1 MVQYYEY
8 FLRRYDMAD
17 NYITRKMDKG
27 TINISEDVITSLVKS
42 ALLET
47 EGVADL
53 ANASGAE
60 IAELTGYKTNVR
72 GVKIRYQEERLI
84 VDAVITVSY
93 GNNIIDVARKAQEA
107 VLTAVQSSTGFDAA
121 EVNVH
126 VTGIVF

>member
-1 MVQYYEY
+1 
-8 FLRRYDMAD
+8 MAD

-27 TINISEDVITSLVKS
+27 TINISEDVIVSLVKT

-53 ANASGAE
+53 ANASGSE
-60 IAELTGYKTNVR
+60 VAELTGFKTNIR
-72 GVKIRYQEERLI
+72 GVKIRYQEERLS

-93 GNNIIDVARKAQEA
+93 GSNIVDVARRAQEA